1 MVSFKRRGNG
11 ILRTNPSKT
20 TFEEGPVKFER
31 RLRTRGYPKT
41 IIERSLS
48 EFNFASRQSALKQ
61 KIKANDRILRFVTTY
76 DPAVGNLRQM
86 LMEQ

>member
-1 MVSFKRRGNG
+1 M
-11 ILRTNPSKT
+11 
-20 TFEEGPVKFER
+20 KFER
-31 RLRTRGYPKT
+31 RLRTGDYPKT
-41 IIERSLS
+41 NIERSLL

-76 DPAVGNLRQM
+76 DPAVGNLKQM

>member
-1 MVSFKRRGNG
+1 M
-11 ILRTNPSKT
+11 
-20 TFEEGPVKFER
+20 KFER